1 MEKGILVSE
10 TDCENGSWMQVVKTI
25 AHLGKCDCLRW
36 CDQNIGFLSRSCG
49 SDVRPSPACGEKSSS
64 VSVFNVLSILQS
76 QGQEGPRSEVAAHG
90 SKQPTVSQATQ
101 SQDSHPQI
109 QLSHFLCLWWVQQH

>member
-10 TDCENGSWMQVVKTI
+10 TDCENGSWMQVLKTI

-49 SDVRPSPACGEKSSS
+49 SDAREIARHLTANTFGATPRIQALILKPC
-64 VSVFNVLSILQS
+64 VSV
-76 QGQEGPRSEVAAHG
+76 
-90 SKQPTVSQATQ
+90 
-101 SQDSHPQI
+101 
-109 QLSHFLCLWWVQQH
+109 